1 MADTAVLTVAS
12 APTPKGAT
20 LTLTEEPTVTEP
32 PAVSVAEFVY
42 AQPSDWSAVWLEQLN
57 SRSLTC
63 FLCAGF
69 QSYLPS
75 S

>member
-1 MADTAVLTVAS
+1 M
-12 APTPKGAT
+12 
-20 LTLTEEPTVTEP
+20 TEP